1 MKWFNRCLVASED
14 EKRKR
19 SSQVG
24 EKGVWRV
31 SLYTLLIAFNSRF
44 D

>member
-1 MKWFNRCLVASED
+1 MKWFNRCLVATED

-24 EKGVWRV
+24 EKWV
-31 SLYTLLIAFNSRF
+31 
-44 D
+44 